1 VREATSEAAAGIRV
15 LTKEELSMVWGGG
28 TAKPLTD
35 GEVETAIA
43 LLRNGHDVHVE
54 SIAQMRQ
61 IQGQLGQVGVRS
73 QNSSN
78 IIPQR
83 LASSVVGGEEVAELS
98 GSFKAGRG
106 TYRVDKPH
114 GVGKVPYNPHNEYHH
129 INITLRNGKKLAVIV
144 TGSKSF

>member
-1 VREATSEAAAGIRV
+1 
-15 LTKEELSMVWGGG
+15 MVWGGG
-28 TAKPLTD
+28 AAKPLTD
-35 GEVETAIA
+35 REMETAIA

-61 IQGQLGQVGVRS
+61 IQGELGQVGVRS

-83 LASSVVGGEEVAELS
+83 LASSTVGREEVAELP

-129 INITLRNGKKLAVIV
+129 INITLRDGKKLAVIV

>member
-1 VREATSEAAAGIRV
+1 
-15 LTKEELSMVWGGG
+15 MVWGGG
-28 TAKPLTD
+28 TPKPLTD
-35 GEVETAIA
+35 REMETAIA

-61 IQGQLGQVGVRS
+61 IQGELGQVGVRS

-83 LASSVVGGEEVAELS
+83 LASSAVGGEEVAELP

-106 TYRVDKPH
+106 TYRVDQPH

-129 INITLRNGKKLAVIV
+129 INITLRDGKKLAVIV